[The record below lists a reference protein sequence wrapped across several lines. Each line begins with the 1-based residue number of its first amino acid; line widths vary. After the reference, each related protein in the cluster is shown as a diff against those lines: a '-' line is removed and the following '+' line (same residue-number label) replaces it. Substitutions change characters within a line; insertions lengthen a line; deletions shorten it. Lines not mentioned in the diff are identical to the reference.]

1 MNEINIL
8 FETVG
13 DINSTYPYLCI
24 YDKKDQINPFMEIA
38 ITNDK
43 QLQYIIYAGTRDITL
58 TTENWDYIWKKAQEF
73 FVWTLA
79 NVET

>member
-43 QLQYIIYAGTRDITL
+43 QLQYIIYAGTQDITL
-58 TTENWDYIWKKAQEF
+58 TTEDWDYIRKKAQDF
-73 FVWTLA
+73 FAWTLA